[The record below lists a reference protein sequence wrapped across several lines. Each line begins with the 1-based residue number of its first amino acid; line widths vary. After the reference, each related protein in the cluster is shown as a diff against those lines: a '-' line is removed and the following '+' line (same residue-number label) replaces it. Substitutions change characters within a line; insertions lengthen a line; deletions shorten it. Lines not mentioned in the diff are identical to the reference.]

1 MGLPLKNM
9 ALALLKN
16 FVKIEASRPMN
27 FIFFYSTPKE
37 ILTFYNLPLE
47 NSVVPQPGGGADI
60 KCNSPL
66 TNDCTKCQLNL
77 KPHVCYTVS

>member
-9 ALALLKN
+9 ALALKN
-16 FVKIEASRPMN
+16 FVKIEASPLMN
-27 FIFFYSTPKE
+27 SIFFFSTSEE
-37 ILTFYNLPLE
+37 ILNFYNLPLE